1 MTGGRRWTHKAGMR
15 TLRRCSSASC
25 PSRGGRS
32 LQKAPPKPISHT
44 ALLQLCYSQDK
55 SRRPQDGK
63 RAPFHT
69 CSTVHT
75 PSGGSVATPY
85 LVIPS
90 PHYMWLRYA
99 PPPLFALR
107 YGVDLTANAAR
118 LDPVIGR
125 DEEIRRVVQVLCR
138 RCVGVGARGVDQVWK
153 MMGWGAARA
162 AGAGDQHGQDSSK
175 L

>member
-1 MTGGRRWTHKAGMR
+1 MAKGPPFTPAPQS
-15 TLRRCSSASC
+15 TLLLEGQLPHPTWSS
-25 PSRGGRS
+25 
-32 LQKAPPKPISHT
+32 PPHT
-44 ALLQLCYSQDK
+44 IC
-55 SRRPQDGK
+55 
-63 RAPFHT
+63 
-69 CSTVHT
+69 
-75 PSGGSVATPY
+75 GSDMP
-85 LVIPS
+85 P
-90 PHYMWLRYA
+90 

-162 AGAGDQHGQDSSK
+162 AGAGDQHWQDSSK